1 MNAREQRFCEEYLVD
16 LNACGA
22 AKRAGYRPKTAANAY
37 QWLKAET
44 PRFKPA
50 LLERIEAMKAE
61 RARRTG
67 IAADRVVREY
77 ASIAFANIADITDGE
92 QLLENP
98 SRDDMAAVASI
109 KVKRG
114 SGGSDCDVRMYD
126 KLKALDMLGRHLGMF
141 SGEAEGAPAG
151 DMPRVTIHP
160 DGSVTIDGGER

>member
-1 MNAREQRFCEEYLVD
+1 MD

-141 SGEAEGAPAG
+141 SGEAEGALAG